1 MERLIGEAVERLNDF
16 YLCHIF
22 QGFGIAWPGPGK
34 LSGGGTQG
42 TPTLACLGKV
52 IILAVEGILAQ

>member
-1 MERLIGEAVERLNDF
+1 MIFISAVFCRELELPCLDLASGEV
-16 YLCHIF
+16 
-22 QGFGIAWPGPGK
+22 
-34 LSGGGTQG
+34 GGTQG